1 MTDGTAR
8 LAGRRALITGA
19 GSGIGRA
26 VAVRLATDG
35 AAVGVVDVREGAADV
50 VATTVVAQG
59 GTAIAMTCDVGDEG
73 SVEAAVGAVAE
84 RFGGLDTVVTCAGV
98 ALGGSTHETGLWM
111 WEQTMRVNL
120 TGTFLVIKHTVAHML
135 AAGGGAFVTIGSV
148 GSLVAAGRSSAYD
161 ASKGGVLQLTRAV
174 AVEYV
179 DDGIRAN
186 CVCPG
191 IVATDLGANSATIA
205 TEDAPL
211 SAYRAPAERV
221 QVPMNRRADPAEIAA
236 VVAFLCSS
244 DASFMTGAAVA
255 VDGGFTAI

>member
-1 MTDGTAR
+1 MTDSAGR
-8 LAGRRALITGA
+8 LAGGRALVTGG

-26 VAVRLATDG
+26 VAIRLARDG
-35 AAVGVVDVREGAADV
+35 ACVGVVDVRAAAAAA
-50 VATTVVAQG
+50 VAAEIVAQG
-59 GTAIAMTCDVGDEG
+59 GTAMPVTCDVGDEG
-73 SVEAAVGAVAE
+73 SVEAAVGAVADA
-84 RFGGLDTVVTCAGV
+84 FGGLDTLVTSAGV
-98 ALGGSTHETGLWM
+98 ALGGSTHETGLSM
-111 WEQTMRVNL
+111 WEQIMRINL
-120 TGTFLVIKHTVAHML
+120 TGTFLTIKHTVPHML
-135 AAGGGAFVTIGSV
+135 AAGGGSFVTIGSV

-191 IVATDLGANSATIA
+191 IVATDLDAHSATIA
-205 TEDAPL
+205 PASAPV
-211 SAYRAPAERV
+211 STYRAPAERV
-221 QVPMNRRADPAEIAA
+221 EVPMNRRADPAEIAA
-236 VVAFLCSS
+236 VVTFLCSA